1 MSWLLIA
8 LIVWLTPVVITWLLI
23 WAEWERDRDIISCG
37 FRYGVG
43 IVVFFWPAVPIV
55 IVVYGLTA
63 LLGSACRA
71 AGRWLP

>member
-23 WAEWERDRDIISCG
+23 WAEWERDRDIIS
-37 FRYGVG
+37 VG

-55 IVVYGLTA
+55 IVVYGLAA